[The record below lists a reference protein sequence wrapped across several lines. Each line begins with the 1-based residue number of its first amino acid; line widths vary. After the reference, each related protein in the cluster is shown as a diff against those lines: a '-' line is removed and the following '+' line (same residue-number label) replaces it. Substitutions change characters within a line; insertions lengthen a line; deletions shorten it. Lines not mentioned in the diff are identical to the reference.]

1 MTDSTEVADP
11 ARALQ
16 HYADLLQRYNDRINL
31 ISRQDIGR
39 LWERHINDALSLAPL
54 LQTGSVLDV
63 GSGGGL
69 PGMVLAITDTVR
81 PRRNYCL
88 LERSQRKANFLRRVV
103 AELELSWVRVLC
115 EDMDEGPGER
125 ACFANICARAVAPPA
140 DLWPRLQP
148 WLAPGGQML
157 IAYGP
162 RTRDQVPRD
171 AVLEWLPS
179 QTGPEAGLESGIE
192 TGIVRLRRA

>member
-1 MTDSTEVADP
+1 MTGSIGAADP
-11 ARALQ
+11 SGALQ
-16 HYADLLQRYNDRINL
+16 HYAELLLRYNDRINL
-31 ISRQDIGR
+31 ISRQDIDR
-39 LWERHINDALSLAPL
+39 LWERHIDDARSLAPL
-54 LQTGSVLDV
+54 LQAGSVLDV

-69 PGMVLAITDTVR
+69 PGMVLAITDPAQ

-88 LERSQRKANFLRRVV
+88 LERSRRKANFLRRVA
-103 AELELSWVRVLC
+103 AELELSWVEVLC
-115 EDMDEGPGER
+115 EDMDDGPGER
-125 ACFANICARAVAPPA
+125 AQFANICARAVAPAA

-148 WLAPGGQML
+148 WLADGGQML

-179 QTGPEAGLESGIE
+179 QTGPE
-192 TGIVRLRRA
+192 TGTVRLRRT